1 MCNFGDAKD
10 PMNSS
15 SFKNENQ
22 LENELANILVYL
34 RAGLIA
40 YLIQHESFIFPDDKI
55 QKEMISDIH
64 KWSQL
69 ITNRPKALESYRTL
83 IKLIEGSIIEI
94 PNNCFHNTN
103 SQPDEKAPNNF
114 NLLYNKYNDDEKNM
128 EAYFEM
134 LYDRIKSNKNIT
146 KSEYEHFGNLINKFQ
161 ISSGKI
167 PLERKIIS
175 GKIEKY
181 QKNYY

>member
-1 MCNFGDAKD
+1 MPF
-10 PMNSS
+10 
-15 SFKNENQ
+15 
-22 LENELANILVYL
+22 
-34 RAGLIA
+34 
-40 YLIQHESFIFPDDKI
+40 
-55 QKEMISDIH
+55 QKEKTSEAI
-64 KWSQL
+64 
-69 ITNRPKALESYRTL
+69 
-83 IKLIEGSIIEI
+83 
-94 PNNCFHNTN
+94 
-103 SQPDEKAPNNF
+103 PNNF

-167 PLERKIIS
+167 RLERKIIS

-181 QKNYY
+181 QKIITDFTPK